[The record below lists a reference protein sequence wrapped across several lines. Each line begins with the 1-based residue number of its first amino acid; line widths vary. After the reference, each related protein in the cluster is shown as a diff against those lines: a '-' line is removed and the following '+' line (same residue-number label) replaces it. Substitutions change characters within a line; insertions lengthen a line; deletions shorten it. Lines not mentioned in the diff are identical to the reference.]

1 MTLLT
6 HCPASLAGISVL
18 LKQQNFHCSVPKWYH
33 HQVTKEDLSILE
45 ISEDATREEIRTA
58 YILKAKQFHPDNKSS
73 KEADVKKFQRLNEA
87 YQRML
92 EVVEHKET
100 SVQSASRPRNPYRSS
115 RRESRT
121 NVWPDTKKEIRQR
134 EWFCVDF

>member
-33 HQVTKEDLSILE
+33 HQVIKEDLSILE

-58 YILKAKQFHPDNKSS
+58 YILKAKQFHPDNRSRCKIYYEKKSTLLS
-73 KEADVKKFQRLNEA
+73 
-87 YQRML
+87 
-92 EVVEHKET
+92 
-100 SVQSASRPRNPYRSS
+100 
-115 RRESRT
+115 
-121 NVWPDTKKEIRQR
+121 
-134 EWFCVDF
+134 C